1 MSLVQLFVSGL
12 GDSVNREKD
21 KGCEE
26 KMEGGSGG
34 GTDRD
39 REGREKEGERNRETS
54 IFYE

>member
-1 MSLVQLFVSGL
+1 MSGL
-12 GDSVNREKD
+12 GDSANREKD

-26 KMEGGSGG
+26 KMEGGNGG

-54 IFYE
+54 VFYD